1 MSFQST
7 RKFLG
12 RKWCEKSRR
21 NFKNDILKSNV
32 LREIG
37 TCFVPMLSI
46 IIHRFLS
53 SKCVEMPWRWKIIII
68 FIECIV
74 DVKRIGF
81 FGHFRVIDTITPLTL
96 AINYF
101 LTAKLYIYPFQACC
115 SFLLL
120 SNRVC
125 VEVDVFVSVSLF
137 VRLYVYLMSCYSC
150 RRCRLKQRKPCVD
163 IYQWQNNNEANNKC
177 SRTEPQTHTHT
188 LAEHFRD
195 AYASSNKR

>member
-7 RKFLG
+7 RIFLG

-32 LREIG
+32 LHEIG

-101 LTAKLYIYPFQACC
+101 LTAKLYIYPFAPSIPPNGAKVKLVAHFCC
-115 SFLLL
+115 CRFVCASKLMFLFPFHYSFG
-120 SNRVC
+120 C
-125 VEVDVFVSVSLF
+125 MFI
-137 VRLYVYLMSCYSC
+137 SCPVI
-150 RRCRLKQRKPCVD
+150 LVGGVV
-163 IYQWQNNNEANNKC
+163 
-177 SRTEPQTHTHT
+177 
-188 LAEHFRD
+188 
-195 AYASSNKR
+195 